1 MRLDLFER
9 DGRRSTA
16 GARSDELR
24 SDRRAHF
31 EYAQRTPIEGLSL
44 AVA

>member
-1 MRLDLFER
+1 MNVFER
-9 DGRRSTA
+9 SGPFAEWRKA
-16 GARSDELR
+16 GVLV

-44 AVA
+44 AVT